1 MKIGKKEISL
11 IKVLLIMIFI
21 IMITIFI
28 FIIIRNNKKYT
39 SIEDFDTI
47 KEVVEYMGSEYID
60 DYRTNSSYKRK
71 VELKF
76 KYLPYNED
84 KTSNENYYNQM
95 IGFIAE
101 VIGYSNFILHDAENE
116 IEVRVQCDPNN
127 RSVVNVN
134 INNIDNYFSVNDNTN
149 AISSYTKVNNIDT
162 IINSVELIKLIN
174 NNWGYSEELFGTK
187 DSYYSNYDIFFDEGI
202 ETRVIKNEILTD
214 ESETDINKVF
224 NIVFTKK
231 YNKSV
236 INNLYTNSGLAEVIN
251 ILGEP
256 QFGSKD
262 NGLIGYKSD
271 KMYIFFTGSQ
281 ISIYRLDSPDK
292 TTFAKIVT
300 KFIEEKNS
308 KDLISDLVNI
318 WPDYD
323 NSTNNMDEDSR
334 SLTYTLYGIKVQFN
348 ITNEHGIILYN
359 DFSGNVTEDV
369 TFEEIL
375 NKTKEIPKYVY
386 VKNTSLVYE
395 NEIMR
400 AFSYT
405 DTKYMKQTSKFV
417 AVPTYLSTD
426 TISIKFMSLTDEYP
440 NSELANNVYTYEW
453 ADDIHFIYSRKGQG
467 IYLYNV
473 VTKEEK
479 TIIEGTDNYEITNYE
494 NNTLTYDGKTIKID
508 L

>member
-60 DYRTNSSYKRK
+60 DYRTNSNYIRK

-116 IEVRVQCDPNN
+116 IEVRVQCDPNS

-369 TFEEIL
+369 TFEEI
-375 NKTKEIPKYVY
+375 
-386 VKNTSLVYE
+386 
-395 NEIMR
+395 
-400 AFSYT
+400 
-405 DTKYMKQTSKFV
+405 
-417 AVPTYLSTD
+417 
-426 TISIKFMSLTDEYP
+426 
-440 NSELANNVYTYEW
+440 
-453 ADDIHFIYSRKGQG
+453 
-467 IYLYNV
+467 
-473 VTKEEK
+473 
-479 TIIEGTDNYEITNYE
+479 
-494 NNTLTYDGKTIKID
+494 
-508 L
+508 